1 MIDKNSK
8 INAKGEGK
16 SLPLGIRQKN
26 HLNIRRSDKNH
37 WQGEQFRNVN
47 DKFCTFEDELFGYRA
62 ALKIIAVTYRKRGIL
77 QLSGVISTWAPRS
90 ENNTSMYFA
99 YVLARL
105 IERMGI
111 QKVDDFFM
119 PEPCIAFKDFYVSL
133 ICLALKNVESKQR
146 FKMEKNEDL
155 DLLELQELAR
165 GHKNA
170 KPHAT

>member
-99 YVLARL
+99 
-105 IERMGI
+105 
-111 QKVDDFFM
+111 KVDDFFM
-119 PEPCIAFKDFYVSL
+119 PEPCMAFKDFYVSL
-133 ICLALKNVESKQR
+133 IHYMAMVEIGAEN
-146 FKMEKNEDL
+146 EKYINDKKISQAFDML
-155 DLLELQELAR
+155 FHTL
-165 GHKNA
+165 
-170 KPHAT
+170 

>member
-1 MIDKNSK
+1 MSENTTNNK
-8 INAKGEGK
+8 AKGGDK
-16 SLPLGIRQKN
+16 SSLPIGIRQKN
-26 HLNIRRSDKNH
+26 HLNIRCVNGQK
-37 WQGEQFRNVN
+37 WVGQMFRRPD

-105 IERMGI
+105 IEKMGI

-119 PEPCIAFKDFYVSL
+119 PEPCITFKDFYVSL
-133 ICLALKNVESKQR
+133 IHYMAMVEIGAENEKFINDKKISQAFDMFFPEDKLPLK
-146 FKMEKNEDL
+146 
-155 DLLELQELAR
+155 
-165 GHKNA
+165 
-170 KPHAT
+170 

>member
-119 PEPCIAFKDFYVSL
+119 PEPCMAFKDFYVSL
-133 ICLALKNVESKQR
+133 IHYMAMVEIGAENEKFINDKKISQAFDMLFPEDKLPLK
-146 FKMEKNEDL
+146 
-155 DLLELQELAR
+155 
-165 GHKNA
+165 
-170 KPHAT
+170 